1 MTSKLN
7 SKLSLADLVRIA
19 PDLVDKYEAACNK
32 ADDIQHEIDGL
43 MAQVFQLKALLATAR
58 GVETRAWNRLIE
70 AANKTVED

>member
-1 MTSKLN
+1 MTKLN
-7 SKLSLADLVRIA
+7 SKLSMEGVVRLF

-43 MAQVFQLKALLATAR
+43 LAQVFQLKALLATAR
-58 GVETRAWNRLIE
+58 SVETRAWNRMIR